1 MIYPISTLS
10 IILICITVAVV
21 IYSYYKISDLNKKLK
36 LSGIVNKGLM
46 DKDTVNTFQIA
57 ELKAFK
63 KDYESALTSM
73 SPSISS
79 KKSITP
85 LVTSKKESNSS
96 KKHYESK
103 KDDTSNKKSDED
115 LTNLATL
122 AVISTIISDDEG
134 RVTATE
140 DKYSLE
146 EVNEPVRNL
155 GFSDSYRPAYSGSDD
170 SSDSSDRSSYYSSG
184 YSSSSNSSY
193 DSGSSSSSS
202 SSSDSSSSSSSS
214 SD

>member
-10 IILICITVAVV
+10 IILICIIVAVV

-46 DKDTVNTFQIA
+46 DKDTANTLQIA

-73 SPSISS
+73 SPSR
-79 KKSITP
+79 TP
-85 LVTSKKESNSS
+85 KKEGIF
-96 KKHYESK
+96 KKVDQRSEEN
-103 KDDTSNKKSDED
+103 TSKKSDED

-146 EVNEPVRNL
+146 EINEPVRNVSS
-155 GFSDSYRPAYSGSDD
+155 SDSYRSAYSGSDNSLD
-170 SSDSSDRSSYYSSG
+170 SYDRSSHYSSG
-184 YSSSSNSSY
+184 YSSSSSSSY
-193 DSGSSSSSS
+193 DSGSSS